1 MADIDMIPRSYRDR
15 VRLRHTAR
23 RTGAAL
29 AAVIVLAGAG
39 HAALRLSGA
48 AIDRKSAALRSA
60 AATEASTQARA
71 ATEREASLRALQRA
85 ALLGAVR
92 REGELAAFAQAIDSA
107 LPDDTWLTAV
117 TLRRNTRAAPPG
129 AALPAGSSAPEAFA
143 TGSAD
148 GAVLLLDSLVE
159 LNGQA
164 ASYEGVTSFLANL
177 GRIPGL
183 KAVQLQSSGA
193 NHEAGAIEFHATLSL
208 ARPENTP

>member
-29 AAVIVLAGAG
+29 AVVLVLAGAG
-39 HAALRLSGA
+39 HMALRWSGA
-48 AIDRKSAALRSA
+48 AIDRKAAALRSA
-60 AATEASTQARA
+60 AASAASIQARA
-71 ATEREASLRALQRA
+71 ATERDASLRAQQRA

-92 REGELAAFAQAIDSA
+92 REGELAALAAAIDSS
-107 LPDDTWLTAV
+107 LPADAWLTAL
-117 TLRRNTRAAPPG
+117 TLRRTTRAAPPG
-129 AALPAGSSAPEAFA
+129 AALPAGSTVQEAFA

-148 GAVLLLDSLVE
+148 GAVLLLDSQVE

-164 ASYEGVTSFLANL
+164 PSYEGVTSFLARL

-183 KAVQLQSSGA
+183 EAVQLQSSGV
-193 NHEAGAIEFHATLSL
+193 NHEARAIEFQATLSL
-208 ARPENTP
+208 ARPGKTP